1 MCFKRVGLLFVLF
14 ILCAGFSQSGGKLPP
29 PLRIH
34 APFQAAW
41 GAMLETLEL
50 QGYKVSMKDKASGKI
65 QTIMHEYTSGTLTA
79 SHIKKI
85 AERVGLLDGDWI
97 KAQYRYDLQIEFL
110 SETETVIVV
119 DTNIRGLMRKFL
131 GGEEWIQ
138 LNSRGRLEED
148 LILYFGKHL
157 FGETFS
163 YDRPRPE
170 FWEQKPEDFRELTE
184 RPTRMAPD
192 HRP

>member
-1 MCFKRVGLLFVLF
+1 MCFKRAGLFFVL
-14 ILCAGFSQSGGKLPP
+14 ILCVRFSQSGGKLPP

-34 APFQAAW
+34 APVQVAW
-41 GAMLETLEL
+41 EAMLETLEL

-97 KAQYRYDLQIEFL
+97 RVQYRYDLQIEFL

-138 LNSRGRLEED
+138 LDSRGRLEED
-148 LILYFGKHL
+148 LILDFGKHL

-170 FWEQKPEDFRELTE
+170 FWEQKPGDFREITE
-184 RPTRMAPD
+184 RPTRMVPNR
-192 HRP
+192 RP